1 MSRAKEIFNRWFKQV
16 ALVATVVGIGVAL
29 IGQRKAI
36 ADFDWQL
43 NLGVMAGS
51 IALFALAPL
60 VQGFCFWLVLR
71 SLEVPSRLDEAMLI
85 WSRSFL
91 LRYAPSGAL
100 ALVIRVKSQDRLKA
114 SSGHIYTSFG
124 YEQLVALLSG
134 AVACVGAFLLDAD
147 QPPWIAVAILAVA
160 VVVAVIAR
168 PAFLGRFAQDRL
180 QRRGMS
186 VPSIMRGRHVAA
198 ISAVNLL
205 GWIATGAAAYLLVCS
220 LTTEHRPAFLWL
232 LGAYSFAWLLGFVV
246 PLLPG
251 GLGLRDGTLIAFL
264 ATTTGVGAATAI
276 AIALRLANTLGE
288 FLAIGLVELSYQTVV
303 RSRPA
308 RRRIALGV
316 RSSTDPR
323 PVVTDD
329 AS

>member
-29 IGQRKAI
+29 VGQRKAI

-205 GWIATGAAAYLLVCS
+205 GWIATGAGAYLLVCS
-220 LTTEHRPAFLWL
+220 LTTEDRPAFLWL

-264 ATTTGVGAATAI
+264 AATMGVGAATAI

-288 FLAIGLVELSYQTVV
+288 FVAIGLVELAYQTVV

>member
-1 MSRAKEIFNRWFKQV
+1 LLQ
-16 ALVATVVGIGVAL
+16 
-29 IGQRKAI
+29 
-36 ADFDWQL
+36 
-43 NLGVMAGS
+43 
-51 IALFALAPL
+51 
-60 VQGFCFWLVLR
+60 WLDT
-71 SLEVPSRLDEAMLI
+71 EDT
-85 WSRSFL
+85 SRSSSPRF
-91 LRYAPSGAL
+91 PSSTIVWTRRIFG
-100 ALVIRVKSQDRLKA
+100 RVCRRARRPRASRPDRG
-114 SSGHIYTSFG
+114 SG
-124 YEQLVALLSG
+124 
-134 AVACVGAFLLDAD
+134 
-147 QPPWIAVAILAVA
+147 W
-160 VVVAVIAR
+160 
-168 PAFLGRFAQDRL
+168 
-180 QRRGMS
+180 
-186 VPSIMRGRHVAA
+186 
-198 ISAVNLL
+198 
-205 GWIATGAAAYLLVCS
+205 
-220 LTTEHRPAFLWL
+220 
-232 LGAYSFAWLLGFVV
+232 FVV